1 VALFIRRGSET
12 LDLTKED
19 LMPALSFT
27 SLNAP
32 SNPVAALT
40 FSTRFLR
47 PEDQFGA
54 WRTLLAETIDL
65 LPSPKAA
72 EPFDAELS
80 CWAFGDIAFTR
91 TIYADAPA
99 RRWRHLQRS
108 FTDHWCVVLARSG
121 KGGQDSVTLTDAH
134 SLSFRSLALPFMGE
148 ARDTEV
154 LTLFLPRDSCRDELE
169 DFERA
174 HGRDIDPHLGAVL
187 AGYME
192 GLAQQLPHLSR
203 EHADGLATATRA
215 LVAACIAPRAERFEA
230 AEAPIASLLI
240 DRARLVVRQ
249 NMASA
254 EFGPKQLARLM
265 AMSRS
270 KLYRLFESTGGVA
283 HFINRE
289 RLREAHRRLGSPR
302 DARSIHVVGNE
313 VGFTDHSTFSRAFR
327 REFGCSPTEA
337 RERSLAKLPA
347 QPLGFTVND
356 AARPRPSGTLTRL
369 G

>member
-1 VALFIRRGSET
+1 
-12 LDLTKED
+12 
-19 LMPALSFT
+19 MPVLSFT

-32 SNPVAALT
+32 SNSVAALT
-40 FSTRFLR
+40 FSTKLLR
-47 PEDQFGA
+47 PEDQFDA
-54 WRTLLAETIDL
+54 WRSLLAETIDL
-65 LPSPKAA
+65 LPTPKAVG
-72 EPFDAELS
+72 PFEAELS
-80 CWAFGDIAFTR
+80 CWMFGDIAFTR
-91 TIYADAPA
+91 TSYANAPA

-108 FTDHWCVVLARSG
+108 FMDHWCIVLARSG
-121 KGGQDSVTLTDAH
+121 KGGQDSLTLTDAH

-148 ARDTEV
+148 AQDTEV
-154 LTLFLPRDSCRDELE
+154 LSLFLPRDSCRDELE

-174 HGRDIDPHLGAVL
+174 HARDINPHLGAVL

-192 GLAQQLPHLSR
+192 GLARQLPHLSR
-203 EHADGLATATRA
+203 EQADGLAVATRA

-240 DRARLVVRQ
+240 DRACLVVKR

-283 HFINRE
+283 NFINRE
-289 RLREAHRRLGSPR
+289 RLREAYRRLGSSR
-302 DARSIHVVGNE
+302 DARSIRLVGNE

-327 REFGCSPTEA
+327 REFGCSPTDA
-337 RERSLAKLPA
+337 RERSLAKLSA
-347 QPLGFTVND
+347 QPLGFVVND
-356 AARPRPSGTLTRL
+356 AALPHASGTLTRR